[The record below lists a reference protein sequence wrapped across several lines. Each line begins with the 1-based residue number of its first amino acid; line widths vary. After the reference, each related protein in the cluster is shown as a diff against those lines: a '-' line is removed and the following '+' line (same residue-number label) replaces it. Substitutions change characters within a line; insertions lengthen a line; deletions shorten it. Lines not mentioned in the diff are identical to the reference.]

1 MVATKQIE
9 RGVGELI
16 IKGIMELVFSLLQIV
31 FTPIDLPDLPSGIQ
45 SVLDELMGLFGSVIG
60 LVGVFVD
67 LNVVKWLIPAVIVI
81 ANLDKV
87 WKLIMFILR
96 KIPFLGIE

>member
-1 MVATKQIE
+1 M
-9 RGVGELI
+9 I

-60 LVGVFVD
+60 LFGVFVD
-67 LNVVKWLIPAVIVI
+67 LNVVKWLIPVIIVI

>member
-1 MVATKQIE
+1 M
-9 RGVGELI
+9 I
-16 IKGIMELVFSLLQIV
+16 IQSILELVFSLLQVV
-31 FTPIDLPDLPSGIQ
+31 FKPINLPAFPSNIQ
-45 SVLDELMGLFGSVIG
+45 GVIDQLKELLLNSVNLFS
-60 LVGVFVD
+60 VFVD
-67 LNVVKWLIPAVIVI
+67 FKVLRWCVPIVIVI